1 MMTQQPPQM
10 VSQQPPQMFAQQ
22 PPQMDPQSQLVYA
35 QQPVHG
41 DHDYTR

>member
-1 MMTQQPPQM
+1 MMAQQPPQM

-22 PPQMDPQSQLVYA
+22 PPQMDPQSQLGYA
-35 QQPVHG
+35 QQPVQN